1 MGVMRG
7 QGAVEY
13 LFMIALVMV
22 VVLLAVAVLNKPT
35 TANLKSVSH
44 SADFSGMQ
52 SQVELIAQKYNNSS
66 WWELHKDSY
75 NACIKGDKSAC
86 EEILNEY
93 PNG

>member
-35 TANLKSVSH
+35 TTNLKSVSH
-44 SADFSGMQ
+44 SADFTGMQ
-52 SQVELIAQKYNNSS
+52 SKVELIAQKYNSSS
-66 WWELHKDSY
+66 WWEAHKDAY
-75 NACIKGDKSAC
+75 NACINGDKSAC
-86 EEILNEY
+86 EEIINEY